1 MDDRLLQARVDEH
14 LSNTKW
20 DLRAVLQRFDENGV
34 KMDRRFRR
42 DFIKQTTDW

>member
-1 MDDRLLQARVDEH
+1 MDDKLIRSQVDEH

-20 DLRAVLQRFDENGV
+20 DLRAALQKFDEAGI
-34 KMDRRFRR
+34 KIDRRFRR